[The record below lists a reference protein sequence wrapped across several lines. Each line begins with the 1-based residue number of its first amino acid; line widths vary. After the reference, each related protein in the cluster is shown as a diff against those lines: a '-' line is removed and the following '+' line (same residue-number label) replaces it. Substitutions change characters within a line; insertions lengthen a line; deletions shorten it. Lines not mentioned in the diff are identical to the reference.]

1 MYEWVL
7 VIILVL
13 AIVCLVIGVTY
24 LVWFMVHVSAGTR
37 YSRKKA
43 FIAVPIISLLLGFSV
58 HFFLLYFGTGL

>member
-13 AIVCLVIGVTY
+13 AIVFLIVGTTY
-24 LVWFMVHVSAGTR
+24 LVWFMVHVAAGTR

-43 FIAVPIISLLLGFSV
+43 FIAVPIIALLFGFSI
-58 HFFLLYFGTGL
+58 HFFLLYFGVGL